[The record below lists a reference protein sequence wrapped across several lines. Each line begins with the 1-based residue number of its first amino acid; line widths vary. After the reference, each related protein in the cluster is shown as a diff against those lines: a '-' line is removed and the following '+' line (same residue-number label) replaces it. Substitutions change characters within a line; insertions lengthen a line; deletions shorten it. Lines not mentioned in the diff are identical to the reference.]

1 MKKKIING
9 KIIQVKIW
17 DTAGQERYKGLT
29 KNYFRNSDGV
39 IITYDVTNNYSFEKV
54 HDWIESIFKYNDS
67 EKDIKLVLI
76 GNTIDIEKRISSEE
90 GKNLAKM
97 YGIPFFES
105 SAKKNISI
113 NDLIQKIIEDVVSNF
128 NYYKKGINLNNI
140 NNRNYINNN
149 SFNDGCMC

>member
-39 IITYDVTNNYSFEKV
+39 IITYDVTNNYPFEKL

-67 EKDIKLVLI
+67 EKDIKLVLV
-76 GNTIDIEKRISSEE
+76 GNKIDIEKRINSEE

-97 YGIPFFES
+97 YGIPFFLNLV
-105 SAKKNISI
+105 KR
-113 NDLIQKIIEDVVSNF
+113 KILVLMILL
-128 NYYKKGINLNNI
+128 K
-140 NNRNYINNN
+140 
-149 SFNDGCMC
+149 M